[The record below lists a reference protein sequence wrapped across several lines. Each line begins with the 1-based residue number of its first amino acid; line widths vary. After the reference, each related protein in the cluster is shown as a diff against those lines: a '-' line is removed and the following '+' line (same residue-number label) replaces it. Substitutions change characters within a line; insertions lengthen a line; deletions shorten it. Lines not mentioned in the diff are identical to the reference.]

1 MADNVLI
8 KYSANWVFYQ
18 GVIADSARLFVYEA
32 GTEDLADIFTDADLL
47 VASPNPIVADS
58 GGLMPFGYIG
68 TTNYKVVLKTKT
80 ATDLTIDTED
90 NIPGAIA
97 SDVSTTF
104 AVPINVVRE
113 LTADYSVGTENIG
126 ETLNCTPSTT
136 FTVTLGS
143 AATIGDG
150 KGVRIV
156 HSGTANQVRI
166 VTTGGQTIV
175 RADVSVTA
183 FALVGFGHSVHLI
196 SDGANWLVVAETQPG
211 IVSPNKVL
219 TIVDRVSAAPSS
231 PTAGALYIVSA
242 AYSTFET
249 GDVIESDG
257 QGGFTE
263 HTPPMDSGWLA
274 FVQDEDIY
282 YRFVGSAWVAES
294 ATTSVAGTVRT
305 ADQAAME
312 ARTSGR
318 AVTTDVQRHDP
329 AHPKAWGCLASDG
342 TLSGGSGVS
351 SSARSSAGNYLV
363 TLATAMSSMTYH
375 VAPSTYRGDVSD
387 RNINIE
393 IISTTQ
399 FRIRTANTT
408 AGPSPADE
416 ATGFAVFGDQ

>member
-18 GVIADSARLFVYEA
+18 GVVADSARLFVYEA
-32 GTEDLADIFTDADLL
+32 GTEELADIFTDADLL

-175 RADVSVTA
+175 RTDISVTA
-183 FALVGFGHSVHLI
+183 FALVGFGHAVHLI
-196 SDGANWLVVAETQPG
+196 SDGANWLVVAEKQPG
-211 IVSPNKVL
+211 IVSPNKIL
-219 TIVDRVSAAPSS
+219 TIVDRISAAPSS
-231 PTAGALYIVSA
+231 PTAGALYIVSSSF
-242 AYSTFET
+242 STFET
-249 GDVIESDG
+249 GDVIEADG
-257 QGGFTE
+257 QGGFIE
-263 HTPPMDSGWLA
+263 HTPPTDCGLLA
-274 FVQDEDIY
+274 YVQDEDIY
-282 YRFVGSAWVAES
+282 YRFVGSSWVAES

-318 AVTTDVQRHDP
+318 AVTADVQRHDP
-329 AHPKAWGCLASDG
+329 THPKAWAQVESTG
-342 TLSGGSGVS
+342 TLNGGSGVS
-351 SSARSSAGNYLV
+351 SVSRTAEGNYLI
-363 TLATAMSSMTYH
+363 TMATAMSSTTYL
-375 VAPSTYRGDVSD
+375 ANANIYDPGFND
-387 RNINIE
+387 RNANIQ
-393 IISTTQ
+393 IVSTTQ
-399 FRIRTANTT
+399 FRVRTVNTNSIS
-408 AGPSPADE
+408 AAD
-416 ATGFAVFGDQ
+416 TSFGVAVYGDQ